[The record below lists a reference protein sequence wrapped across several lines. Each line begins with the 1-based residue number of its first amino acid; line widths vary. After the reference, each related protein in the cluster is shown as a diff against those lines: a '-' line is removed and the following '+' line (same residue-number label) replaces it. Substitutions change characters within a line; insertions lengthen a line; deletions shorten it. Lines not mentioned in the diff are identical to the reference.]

1 MSLDDIPIGL
11 EGTYSILVEE
21 EHVPFHLRGTKSEV
35 VSTPDLVR
43 FMERT
48 AFESLIPFLPNEMT
62 SVGTKVSLSHLS
74 GTPKGMK
81 ITVKTKLIE
90 RERKRCLFSAEIFD
104 EYEKVAEGTNE
115 RFLIITNRSNEKL
128 MRKREMIS

>member
-1 MSLDDIPIGL
+1 MILDEIPIGL
-11 EGTYSILVEE
+11 EGIYSVLIEE
-21 EHVPFHLRGTKSEV
+21 EHVPFHLRGSKTEV

-48 AFESLIPFLPNEMT
+48 AFESLIPFLPDKMT
-62 SVGTKVSLSHLS
+62 SVGTKVSLNHLS

-90 RERKRCLFSAEIFD
+90 RDRRRCLFTAEIFD

-115 RFLIITNRSNEKL
+115 RFLIITNRSNVKL
-128 MRKREMIS
+128 MKKKEMIS

>member
-1 MSLDDIPIGL
+1 MNLDDIPIGL
-11 EGTYSILVEE
+11 EGTYSVLVEE

-48 AFESLIPFLPNEMT
+48 AFESLIPFLPN
-62 SVGTKVSLSHLS
+62 LS

-81 ITVKTKLIE
+81 IIVKTKLIE
-90 RERKRCLFSAEIFD
+90 RDRKRCLFSAEIFD